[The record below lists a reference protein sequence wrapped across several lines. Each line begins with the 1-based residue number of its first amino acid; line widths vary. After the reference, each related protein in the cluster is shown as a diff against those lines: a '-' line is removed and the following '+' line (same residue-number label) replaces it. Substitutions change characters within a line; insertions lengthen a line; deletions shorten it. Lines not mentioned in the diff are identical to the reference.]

1 MKTKR
6 GGVRKF
12 REERQTDYGRKNSFA
27 EEVPLGRGLIQR
39 VPGALVL
46 EAKVVK
52 VNDFPT

>member
-1 MKTKR
+1 VKTKR

>member
-12 REERQTDYGRKNSFA
+12 REERQKDYGRKNAFA
-27 EEVPLGRGLIQR
+27 EEVPLGHDLIQR

-46 EAKVVK
+46 KAKVVK
-52 VNDFPT
+52 VKDFPT